1 MTLAEQALANL
12 NAALASDGENVEI
25 RRLVGTQLIPINV
38 DCRAFVRGYRADELT
53 SGIIQTDRKV
63 ILSPSEIIA
72 TGWPGPNSS
81 ATPTD
86 RDRRV
91 PIKGDKAVI
100 AGRVCNIEASTGI
113 YIDNQ
118 LVRIELQARG

>member
-1 MTLAEQALANL
+1 MTLAEQAVADLD
-12 NAALASDGENVEI
+12 AALATDGEDIKI
-25 RRLVGTQLIPINV
+25 RRLVGTQLIPIGV
-38 DCRAFVRGYRADELT
+38 DCRAFVRGYSAEELS

-100 AGRVCNIEASTGI
+100 AGRVYNIEASQGK
-113 YIDNQ
+113 YIDE
-118 LVRIELQARG
+118 LVRIELQVRG

>member
-1 MTLAEQALANL
+1 MTLAEQAVADL
-12 NAALASDGENVEI
+12 NAALASDGEDIEV
-25 RRLVGTQLIPINV
+25 RRQVGTQLIPIGV

-53 SGIIQTDRKV
+53 GGIIQTDRKV
-63 ILSPSEIIA
+63 ILSPTQIIA
-72 TGWPGPNSS
+72 NGWPGPNSS

-100 AGRVCNIEASTGI
+100 AGRVYNIEASAGL
-113 YIDNQ
+113 YIDNA
-118 LVRIELQARG
+118 LVRIELQVRG